1 MSAKEKAMMLLDRM
15 TEEQLQGLLTM
26 FQDLLDPPDFPEEE
40 PGEVDRALIADSKV
54 DNDESMSLDEFIK
67 ELGFDPDDLR
77 A

>member
-1 MSAKEKAMMLLDRM
+1 MSTKEKAMQLLERM
-15 TEEQLQGLLTM
+15 TEEQLQGLLMM

-40 PGEVDRALIADSKV
+40 PDELDRALIADSKV
-54 DNDESMSLDEFIK
+54 DNDESMPLDEFVK